1 MQVLGRFPAQR
12 LVNQVVFRRAGEV
25 FRAARHQRN
34 GHQMVVH
41 HIGKVV
47 GRQTVRLNE
56 DDIVQRGAI
65 HVQPAIEQ
73 IVESCRALRG
83 HVEADDIRHARG
95 KLGLAL
101 LAREV
106 QAMLIVLEGFA
117 ALRGLLPAFIQLL
130 ARTKAI
136 IGVPGFH
143 QLLRIGQVQ
152 ILALGLNI
160 RPIIAANVRPL
171 VVVQSRRREAGI
183 NLFHRA
189 GHLALL
195 VGILDAQNKR
205 AMVAARE
212 QVGIKRGAQA
222 AQVQIPRGAGRKS
235 RAKCHMI
242 RSFVH
247 FDTNSIPVAG

>member
-1 MQVLGRFPAQR
+1 
-12 LVNQVVFRRAGEV
+12 
-25 FRAARHQRN
+25 
-34 GHQMVVH
+34 
-41 HIGKVV
+41 
-47 GRQTVRLNE
+47 
-56 DDIVQRGAI
+56 
-65 HVQPAIEQ
+65 
-73 IVESCRALRG
+73 
-83 HVEADDIRHARG
+83 
-95 KLGLAL
+95 
-101 LAREV
+101 
-106 QAMLIVLEGFA
+106 MLIVLEGFA

-171 VVVQSRRREAGI
+171 VVVQARRREAGI

-195 VGILDAQNKR
+195 VGILNAQNKR